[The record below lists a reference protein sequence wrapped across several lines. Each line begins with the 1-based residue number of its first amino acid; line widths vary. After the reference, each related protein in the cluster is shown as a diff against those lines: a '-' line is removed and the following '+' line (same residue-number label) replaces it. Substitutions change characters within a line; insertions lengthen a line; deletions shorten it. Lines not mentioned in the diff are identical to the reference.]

1 MSEIHFIGGEKGGVG
16 KSVVARLLAQYFID
30 RRIAWRGFDAD
41 LSHGA
46 LLRYY
51 SGFAQPIDLERLEAL
66 DSLIETGAEFPQD
79 KLLVDLAAQSER
91 KLHAWADG
99 VDIDELTTELGIELV
114 FWHVM
119 DDGKDSVNLLDRLM
133 SRYDDSVRYVVVKN
147 AARGDRFDLFE
158 DSGVRERVNELD
170 VPVLELRALH
180 HPLMHKIDRLDKSF
194 WGAVNNQDN
203 ADLPLGIMER
213 QRVKVWLKRAYENFD
228 SLDLDG

>member
-1 MSEIHFIGGEKGGVG
+1 MSELHFVGGEKGGVG

-30 RRIAWRGFDAD
+30 HEVAWQGFDAD

-46 LLRYY
+46 LMRYY
-51 SGFAQPIDLERLEAL
+51 SDFAQPVDLERLEAL
-66 DSLIETGAEFPQD
+66 DSLVEIAVESPDD

-99 VDIDELTTELGIELV
+99 IDIDELANDLGAELV

-133 SRYDDSVRYVVVKN
+133 SRYGDSVRYVVVKN
-147 AARGDRFDLFE
+147 AARGDRFEIFDQ
-158 DSGVRERVNELD
+158 SAVRERVEQLD

-180 HPLMHKIDRLDKSF
+180 HPLMQKIDRLDKSF
-194 WGAVNNQDN
+194 WGAVNNQDGG
-203 ADLPLGIMER
+203 DTSLGIMER
-213 QRVKVWLKRAYENFD
+213 QRVKIWLKRAYEAFD
-228 SLDLDG
+228 ALDLAG